1 MLDRLRVDPGSPAA
15 IAARD
20 PADQLGLEKH
30 EGERRLEELDGRID
44 DLQYRLYAEGRR
56 SVLLILQG
64 LDASGKDGVIR
75 RVFVGVNPIGLELT
89 SFGVPA
95 GAEVEHDY
103 LWRIHAAL
111 PARGKIGVFNRSH
124 YEDVV
129 AVRMR
134 ELAPE
139 AVWRRRYEHIRA
151 FERML
156 VDEGTA
162 IVKVFLNVSREE
174 QRARLQERID
184 DPRKRWKFRRDDLGV
199 RERFADWIGAWD
211 DALTETS
218 TDWAPWHVV
227 PADRNWLKALAVAEL
242 LCATL
247 ERLDPRAP
255 RAGERARG
263 ASYRV
268 GAPPPRRTWPLRT
281 RPIRTIDSGLR
292 VVHESSALA
301 CPSRYVELR
310 TSTRVS
316 GQGGGFHDDRVLRPS
331 LPRATAP
338 CPPEAHVS
346 HPCVRPRVAD
356 HHDRRRA
363 RSPKRRHPAGRGG

>member
-20 PADQLGLEKH
+20 PADRLGLEKH
-30 EGERRLEELDGRID
+30 EGERRLEELDSRID

-75 RVFVGVNPIGLELT
+75 RVFVGVNPIGLEFR

-111 PARGKIGVFNRSH
+111 PARGKVGVFNRSH

-129 AVRMR
+129 AVRML

-139 AVWRRRYEHIRA
+139 EVWRRRYEHIRA

-174 QRARLQERID
+174 QRVRLQERID
-184 DPRKRWKFRRDDLGV
+184 DPRKRWKFRRDDLAV
-199 RERFADWIGAWD
+199 RERFADWIAAWD

-218 TDWAPWHVV
+218 TDFAPWHVV

-247 ERLDPRAP
+247 ERLDPQLP
-255 RAGERARG
+255 EPESGLE
-263 ASYRV
+263 
-268 GAPPPRRTWPLRT
+268 
-281 RPIRTIDSGLR
+281 GLR
-292 VVHESSALA
+292 VE
-301 CPSRYVELR
+301 
-310 TSTRVS
+310 
-316 GQGGGFHDDRVLRPS
+316 
-331 LPRATAP
+331 
-338 CPPEAHVS
+338 
-346 HPCVRPRVAD
+346 
-356 HHDRRRA
+356 
-363 RSPKRRHPAGRGG
+363 